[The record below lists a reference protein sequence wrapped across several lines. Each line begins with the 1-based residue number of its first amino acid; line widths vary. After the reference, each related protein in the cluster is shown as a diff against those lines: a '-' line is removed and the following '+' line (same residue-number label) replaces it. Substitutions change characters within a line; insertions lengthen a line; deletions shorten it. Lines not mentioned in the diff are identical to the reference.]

1 MKKGLM
7 YIDWSISVAIFIV
20 YLIGLFIY
28 IAPAL
33 NQDYSEDY
41 LKTLAKTGFQ
51 ENTTNTLYKYPIFIK
66 HHDAGIDYQFSMDAP
81 SNINLNELKT
91 AIYDE
96 DLTQIEAQIEDNT
109 PNPDKVTVH
118 IPNIDAEVTKTIYM
132 IISEEIYE
140 SIPYVGG
147 EDPINE
153 YEYAFG
159 VPEVLT
165 GLSQTKFNELKALSY
180 EEIKEVLK
188 YPAERN
194 IAIDV
199 ICEVDTLELDC
210 LEGEIANDLSIQP
223 DITTQNNTVYATQ
236 WSTWEIN
243 KNSNLLPIT
252 IRILTW

>member
-199 ICEVDTLELDC
+199 YFYNEL
-210 LEGEIANDLSIQP
+210 GEIIPENTLSIQP
-223 DITTQNNTVYATQ
+223 DIKTQNNTVYATQ